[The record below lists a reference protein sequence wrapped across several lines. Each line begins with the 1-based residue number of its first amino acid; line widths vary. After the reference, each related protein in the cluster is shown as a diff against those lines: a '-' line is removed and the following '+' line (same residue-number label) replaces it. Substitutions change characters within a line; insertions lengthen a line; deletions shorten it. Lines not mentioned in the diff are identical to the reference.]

1 MKAQLVSSKYLT
13 AFSDFRFEPH
23 KPDFVTPRDYV
34 DYLESY
40 ALEFGLLPH
49 INCSTKVSQI
59 RRKEDGQHLVTL
71 LRHGISTDQLFDAV
85 AICSGLN
92 VEPARPLVP
101 GLYHVPTVLHSSE
114 FHSRKQLLASRQD
127 PTVVVLGIG
136 ETGMDLGHLAVT
148 TPGVKSVIMCH
159 RQGFFCAP
167 KVSRII
173 WKT

>member
-1 MKAQLVSSKYLT
+1 MVSSKYLT
-13 AFSDFRFEPH
+13 AFSDFRLEPN
-23 KPDFVTPRDYV
+23 KPDFVTPQDYV

-40 ALEFGLLPH
+40 ALAFGLLPH
-49 INCSTKVSQI
+49 IHCSNKVSRI
-59 RRKEDGQHLVTL
+59 RRKEDGRHAVTL
-71 LRHGISTDQLFDAV
+71 LRQGVSTDQHFDAV

-101 GLYHVPTVLHSSE
+101 GLYHAPIVLHSSE

-127 PTVVVLGIG
+127 PTVVIMGIG

-167 KVSRII
+167 KVSRL
-173 WKT
+173 TRQTP